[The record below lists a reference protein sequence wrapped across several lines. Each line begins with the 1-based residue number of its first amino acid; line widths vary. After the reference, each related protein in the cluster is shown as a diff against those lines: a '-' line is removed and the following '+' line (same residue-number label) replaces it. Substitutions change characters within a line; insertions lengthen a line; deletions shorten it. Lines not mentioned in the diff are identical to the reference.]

1 VVASP
6 ALEDDMNRLVS
17 MIALTLSPLLA
28 AAELDVVIVEGL
40 GGEERYADQ
49 FAEQVAAIEQ
59 ASLSMTKA
67 ERVKTFR
74 SGEFSR
80 EEVLAHFESID
91 DRLGANDR
99 LAVFLIGH
107 GSYDDHEYKFNIGGP
122 DLTDADLFNLLE
134 NTAAGNVLLVN
145 TSSSS
150 GATADRLKADGRTL
164 ILATR
169 SGAERHAARFGSYF
183 FAALRE
189 STADVDK
196 NRVISAEEA
205 FRFAERQV
213 SDYYERN
220 GQLATEHPRLEGS
233 QAARFSLA
241 RLDDARPVQGDAALQ
256 QLLGRRDELNGD
268 LEGLRLRR
276 ETMSADDY
284 QSELL
289 ERMIELATLEEQIEA
304 RERELAD
311 GN

>member
-1 VVASP
+1 MSRV
-6 ALEDDMNRLVS
+6 VS
-17 MIALTLSPLLA
+17 MLALALLPLAA
-28 AAELDVVIVEGL
+28 AAELDVVIIEGL

-49 FAEQVAAIEQ
+49 FAEQVDVIEQ
-59 ASLSMTKA
+59 ASLGLTTA
-67 ERVKTFR
+67 GRVKTFR

-80 EEVLAHFESID
+80 EEVLSHFDSIGG
-91 DRLGANDR
+91 RLAAEDR
-99 LAVFLIGH
+99 LAIFLIGH

-122 DLTDADLFNLLE
+122 DLTDADLFALLE
-134 NTAAGNVLLVN
+134 NIAAGNILLVN

-183 FAALRE
+183 FAALND
-189 STADVDK
+189 STADLDK
-196 NRVISAEEA
+196 NRIISAEEA

-213 SDYYERN
+213 SDYFERN

-241 RLDDARPVQGDAALQ
+241 RLDDARPAQDDAELQ
-256 QLLGRRDELNGD
+256 RLLGRRDELNGD
-268 LEGLRLRR
+268 IEGLRLRR
-276 ETMSADDY
+276 ESMPAAEY

-289 ERMIELATLEEQIEA
+289 ERMVELATLEERIEA

>member
-1 VVASP
+1 MSRV
-6 ALEDDMNRLVS
+6 VS
-17 MIALTLSPLLA
+17 MLALALLPLAA
-28 AAELDVVIVEGL
+28 AAELDVVIIEGL

-49 FAEQVAAIEQ
+49 FAEQVDVIEQ
-59 ASLSMTKA
+59 ASLGLTTA
-67 ERVKTFR
+67 GRVKTFR

-80 EEVLAHFESID
+80 EEVLSHFDSIGG
-91 DRLGANDR
+91 RLAAEDR
-99 LAVFLIGH
+99 LAIFLIGH

-122 DLTDADLFNLLE
+122 DLTDADLFALLE
-134 NTAAGNVLLVN
+134 NIAAGNILLVN

-183 FAALRE
+183 FAALND
-189 STADVDK
+189 STADLDK
-196 NRVISAEEA
+196 NRIISAEEA

-213 SDYYERN
+213 SDYFERN

-241 RLDDARPVQGDAALQ
+241 RLDDARPAQDDTALQ
-256 QLLGRRDELNGD
+256 RLLGRRDELNGD
-268 LEGLRLRR
+268 IEGLRLRR
-276 ETMSADDY
+276 ESMPAAEY

-289 ERMIELATLEEQIEA
+289 ERMVELATLEERIEA